1 MGRSTPRSPAGIG
14 RLVQLTA
21 EPGDAEE
28 VLLRAEADARL
39 VSWGVP
45 EEEIRRAREE
55 GSLGLL
61 AVSAAAMPGGPKYTP
76 LELAAKVGIDR
87 ELSKRYWRAMGF
99 PDADEDDRIFTD
111 ADAKALST
119 VNAMLSMGLTDV
131 ESSIQLARVIGSS
144 LARIAEAMV
153 RSGTQA
159 GRATGGLETD
169 LAAMAAAARLDT
181 QSNLLDYVWRRH
193 LQAAGR
199 RLLMADAGVDRPTA
213 SMAVGFAD
221 LVGFTALSQQVS
233 DAELAEVVGR
243 FETLAFDVVAAHG
256 GRVAKMIGDEVM
268 FVTDDVAAAL
278 ETALTLAE
286 TYADDD
292 LLSDV
297 RVGLAW
303 GDVLAREGDYFGPVV
318 NLASRMV
325 NIALPGAVVVSDA
338 VHEAMAHERRY
349 EFHGLRPRTLK
360 DIGRVRLWRTRR
372 GHPAHG

>member
-1 MGRSTPRSPAGIG
+1 MARPTPRAGADLG
-14 RLVQLTA
+14 RLVQLSVD
-21 EPGDAEE
+21 PGDAEE

-45 EEEIRRAREE
+45 EDDIRRAREE

-76 LELAAKVGIDR
+76 TELAEKVGIDR

-99 PDADEDDRIFTD
+99 PDADEDERIFTD
-111 ADAKALST
+111 ADAKALAT

-159 GRATGGLETD
+159 GRATGGLEAD

-193 LQAAGR
+193 LQAASR
-199 RLLMADAGVDRPTA
+199 RLLMAEAGLDRPTA

-325 NIALPGAVVVSDA
+325 NIAIPGAVVVSDA
-338 VHEAMAHERRY
+338 VHEAMGHERRY